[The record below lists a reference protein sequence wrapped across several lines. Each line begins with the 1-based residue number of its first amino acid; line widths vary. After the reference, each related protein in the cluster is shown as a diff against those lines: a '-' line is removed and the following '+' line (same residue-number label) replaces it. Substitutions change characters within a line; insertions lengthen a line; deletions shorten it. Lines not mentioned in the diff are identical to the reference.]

1 MSSIYD
7 NLNPAQQEAVRHTEG
22 PLLILAGA
30 GSGKTR
36 VITHRIA
43 YLIEECGVK
52 PWHIFAITFT
62 NKAARE
68 MRERVD
74 ALLHFG
80 AEDVWVSTF
89 HSACVRILRRYID
102 RIGYDRSFSI
112 YDTDD
117 SRVVVKEA
125 VKKLGLDPKVFRERA
140 VLSAISSAKNR
151 MMDAGQMAEKAR
163 FEHDP
168 YLQKIA
174 LIFKEYQDRMK
185 SNNALDFDDLL
196 LKTVELFRQDEDAL
210 RYYQE
215 RFRYIMVDEY
225 QDTNQVQFI
234 LVSLL
239 AARYRNLCVVGDDDQ
254 SIYKFRGADIR
265 NILDFEKV
273 FPDAWVVR
281 LEENYR
287 STKVILDAANGVIH
301 HNQGRKDKTLW
312 TQKGEGALISLRI
325 FQNDTEEAGGVVRDI
340 AVKKKPGTRYSDFA
354 VLYRTNAQSRALE
367 ERFVMTGMPYRVYGG
382 INFYQRKEIKDI
394 LAYLKTVDNGQD
406 DVAVSRIINVPK
418 RGIGSTSLGKVQFYA
433 DERQISLYDALTR
446 AASIPG
452 VGRSAGKMKAFT
464 DMIEVYRL
472 RQTDL
477 SLKDLYDE
485 ILETSGYL
493 DSLKEEDSDEAQ
505 ARIENLD
512 ELRNKIAEY
521 EDSAAQPSLSELLE
535 QIALVADIDNL
546 SEDDDRVVLMTL
558 HSAKGLEFPH
568 VYMVGMEEG
577 LFPSYMSLN
586 SDNYEE
592 EIEEERR
599 LCYVGITRAME
610 TLMMTCAR
618 ERRIHGNYQHNEMSR
633 FLKEIPSQLLDRQL
647 PAGRRTS
654 YAWEEKED
662 LPFGGGGFTDS
673 RNSSTGSYGKRA
685 KSIPVIQK
693 YSDMQKVRPSY
704 GPGDRVRH
712 VRFGAGTVKEVLE
725 KDKDYQ
731 VTVDFDRIGIKKMMA
746 GFAKL
751 QKI

>member
-74 ALLHFG
+74 ALLHYG

>member
-74 ALLHFG
+74 ALLHYG

-312 TQKGEGALISLRI
+312 TQKGEGTLISLRI

>member
-74 ALLHFG
+74 ALLHYG

-117 SRVVVKEA
+117 SRVMVKEA
-125 VKKLGLDPKVFRERA
+125 VKKLGLDPKVFREKA

>member
-74 ALLHFG
+74 ALLHYG

-472 RQTDL
+472 RQADL